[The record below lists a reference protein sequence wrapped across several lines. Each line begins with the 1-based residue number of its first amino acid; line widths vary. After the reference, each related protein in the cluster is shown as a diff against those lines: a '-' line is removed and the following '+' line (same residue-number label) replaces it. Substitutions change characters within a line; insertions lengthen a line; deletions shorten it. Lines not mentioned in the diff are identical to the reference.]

1 MEEINI
7 TQLDVGQNDRFL
19 VTQTMKFRNLFIEKW
34 KQFVI
39 VI

>member
-1 MEEINI
+1 M
-7 TQLDVGQNDRFL
+7 LAQNDYSACL
-19 VTQTMKFRNLFIEKW
+19 VTQTMKFTNLFIEKW